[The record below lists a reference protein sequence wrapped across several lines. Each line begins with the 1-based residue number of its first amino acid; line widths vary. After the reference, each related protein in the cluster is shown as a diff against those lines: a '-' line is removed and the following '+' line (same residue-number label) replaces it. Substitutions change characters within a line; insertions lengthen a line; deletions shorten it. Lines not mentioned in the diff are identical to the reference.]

1 MEELKYVIEDSTI
14 AELLGVQNFTNAESA
29 ILELVKNAYDAEVLN
44 LTIKFNENQLI
55 IEDDGIGMN
64 AEDIKKYWMHIGKS
78 QKKYNIIDKNNKNRV
93 LAGSK
98 GLGRFALAR
107 LGENIRL
114 FSKKEND
121 NSVVW
126 TTDWNSSKLDYDNT
140 FNKNGT
146 KIIIDNLRDKWGKRK
161 VENLVD
167 FLQKIYND
175 DSMKIKLLYN
185 NEEKI
190 IKKYFLE
197 PILGENCTTNINLFY
212 DSIKRNLTIEIKSD
226 EFQEEAKKYCPNID
240 LKFQNFI
247 INLSDELKGD
257 FDLDNNEIDTVLTEI
272 GNFKAQ
278 FYFYIA
284 SSTQEVEKFLYKYKI
299 IPNPLKSGIVLYRNA
314 FGISSYEGNKD
325 WLGLG
330 KRARKSPAA
339 ASHPTGAWR
348 VRENQLSGMIEIDRN

>member
-1 MEELKYVIEDSTI
+1 MEELKYVIEDRTI

-55 IEDDGIGMN
+55 IEDDGIGMS
-64 AEDIKKYWMHIGKS
+64 AEDIKKYWMHVGKS

-107 LGENIRL
+107 LGESVRL
-114 FSKKEND
+114 FSKKENN

-126 TTDWNSSKLDYDNT
+126 STDWNSSKLDYDNT
-140 FNKNGT
+140 FNKIGT
-146 KIIIDNLRDKWGKRK
+146 KIIIDNLRDKWSKRK
-161 VENLVD
+161 IENLVD

-197 PILGENCTTNINLFY
+197 PILG
-212 DSIKRNLTIEIKSD
+212 
-226 EFQEEAKKYCPNID
+226 
-240 LKFQNFI
+240 
-247 INLSDELKGD
+247 
-257 FDLDNNEIDTVLTEI
+257 
-272 GNFKAQ
+272 
-278 FYFYIA
+278 
-284 SSTQEVEKFLYKYKI
+284 
-299 IPNPLKSGIVLYRNA
+299 
-314 FGISSYEGNKD
+314 
-325 WLGLG
+325 
-330 KRARKSPAA
+330 
-339 ASHPTGAWR
+339 
-348 VRENQLSGMIEIDRN
+348 

>member
-1 MEELKYVIEDSTI
+1 MEELKYIIEDSTI

-64 AEDIKKYWMHIGKS
+64 VEDIKKYWMHIGKS

-107 LGENIRL
+107 LGKCVRL

-146 KIIIDNLRDKWGKRK
+146 KIIIDNLRDK
-161 VENLVD
+161 
-167 FLQKIYND
+167 
-175 DSMKIKLLYN
+175 
-185 NEEKI
+185 
-190 IKKYFLE
+190 
-197 PILGENCTTNINLFY
+197 
-212 DSIKRNLTIEIKSD
+212 
-226 EFQEEAKKYCPNID
+226 
-240 LKFQNFI
+240 
-247 INLSDELKGD
+247 
-257 FDLDNNEIDTVLTEI
+257 
-272 GNFKAQ
+272 
-278 FYFYIA
+278 
-284 SSTQEVEKFLYKYKI
+284 
-299 IPNPLKSGIVLYRNA
+299 
-314 FGISSYEGNKD
+314 
-325 WLGLG
+325 
-330 KRARKSPAA
+330 
-339 ASHPTGAWR
+339 
-348 VRENQLSGMIEIDRN
+348 

>member
-55 IEDDGIGMN
+55 IEDDGIGMS

-78 QKKYNIIDKNNKNRV
+78 EKKYNIIDKNNKNRV

-107 LGENIRL
+107 LGESVRL
-114 FSKKEND
+114 FSKKENN

-126 TTDWNSSKLDYDNT
+126 STDWNSSKLDYDNT
-140 FNKNGT
+140 FNKIGT
-146 KIIIDNLRDKWGKRK
+146 KIIIDNLRDKWRK
-161 VENLVD
+161 KKIENLVD

-185 NEEKI
+185 NEEKV

-197 PILGENCTTNINLFY
+197 PILGENCTTNINLHFNSFLKTMKISRFHNY
-212 DSIKRNLTIEIKSD
+212 RI
-226 EFQEEAKKYCPNID
+226 NI
-240 LKFQNFI
+240 LKLI
-247 INLSDELKGD
+247 
-257 FDLDNNEIDTVLTEI
+257 
-272 GNFKAQ
+272 
-278 FYFYIA
+278 
-284 SSTQEVEKFLYKYKI
+284 
-299 IPNPLKSGIVLYRNA
+299 
-314 FGISSYEGNKD
+314 
-325 WLGLG
+325 
-330 KRARKSPAA
+330 
-339 ASHPTGAWR
+339 HPVNR
-348 VRENQLSGMIEIDRN
+348 H